1 MQRRARSITSELF
14 APGTW
19 GAIPTETL
27 NSNSVSLSAFHLGSR
42 LQTVYSAL
50 RLLLRGRSCVVVAVA
65 YFFRFWMV
73 RCLLSRNAPRR
84 QIG

>member
-27 NSNSVSLSAFHLGSR
+27 NSNSVSLSAFHL
-42 LQTVYSAL
+42 SAVDFKRFTAL
-50 RLLLRGRSCVVVAVA
+50 SACCSEAAVA
-65 YFFRFWMV
+65 
-73 RCLLSRNAPRR
+73 
-84 QIG
+84 